1 MRCLLFYII
10 VRFFIISSCLSPFS
24 FDFSVPFICYLALWF
39 QVHVMA
45 SSYDVTSMDIFPN
58 TWNWSKAARVI
69 MLLCKV
75 FYFSMSLSY
84 LILVKCR
91 DLHVSAARAVF
102 FGIDCSSWNSLITSV
117 MAGNYATYEFDG
129 LEIWL
134 VQVYWYANFWVL
146 IIMRSKSPLSCDF
159 VK

>member
-69 MLLCKV
+69 MLLCKA
-75 FYFSMSLSY
+75 FHFSMSLSY

-91 DLHVSAARAVF
+91 DLHVSAARAMF
-102 FGIDCSSWNSLITSV
+102 FGIILTAHHEIPYSRLSWREIMSRRSL
-117 MAGNYATYEFDG
+117 MALKFD
-129 LEIWL
+129 WC
-134 VQVYWYANFWVL
+134 
-146 IIMRSKSPLSCDF
+146 RSIDMLTFGS
-159 VK
+159 